1 MSDPAAAARPTGLS
15 HAEAARRLAQDGPN
29 ELPAG
34 RRLALGAIV
43 IDVLSEPMLLLLL
56 AAGAIYLVL
65 GEPRD
70 AVVLMVFAGLTT
82 LIAVVQELRSE
93 RAIEALREFA
103 MPHAA
108 VIRAGERVVI
118 PSREVVRGDLL
129 VVGEGARLTADG
141 WLVEGQGLSIDE
153 ALLTGESVPV
163 GKTVLAGPMPSSPPP
178 PGGEGLPYAWAGTM
192 AVRGS
197 GLMQVAATGAATRIG
212 EIGLSL
218 ARLENEPP
226 RLVVQ
231 TRRLVRWFAVIGL
244 GVSVLAGVLFALLRG
259 GWLDGAL
266 VGIALAM
273 SMLPEELPIVLAL
286 FMTMGALRMAGARV
300 LARRGAAIE
309 TLGAA
314 SVLCTDKTGTLT
326 QNRMEIAELRLPGG
340 ESFEPVAGVS
350 FPEAFRTLAS
360 RGILACP
367 REPSDPMELAFHGL
381 AKAHPAAA
389 LDAHHQDGWALH
401 RHYEL
406 RPDLLA
412 MSQVWGSDGEA
423 ARLIAAKGAPEA
435 IAELCS
441 LPDDQCAAM
450 EAQVAAMAER
460 GLRVLGVAEALWGEA
475 ALPESQRHFAFA
487 FVGLVGL
494 ADPVRPSVPPA
505 VDALQQAGL
514 RVVMITGDYPATAA
528 AIAAQ
533 AGIAAGEVMTGE
545 ELARIDDD
553 ELARRVGT
561 VAVFARAMPEHKLR
575 IVRALKAAGEVVAM
589 IGDGVNDA
597 PSLKAAHIGVAMGQ
611 RGTDVAREA
620 AGIVLLDD
628 DFGSIVAALR
638 LGRRIYDN
646 VRKAI
651 GFIIAVHVPIA
662 GLALLPL
669 LTGWPL
675 ILGPVQIALLEL
687 VIDPVCTLAFEAEA
701 EEDDLMRRPPRDPA
715 SALVSPTLLGWA
727 LLQGGAALA
736 LLTGLAV
743 AANLSGMGADLAR
756 ATTFAALVAAL
767 VVLIFA
773 NRSFAAGRGPGR
785 AGRNAALAVIL
796 GVVGALCAGLF
807 LVPPV
812 AALFGL
818 PVLDVRS
825 LGAAGLAAA
834 LLYAVLRLA
843 KPRFRPAFT
852 R

>member
-1 MSDPAAAARPTGLS
+1 MPDRAVPARHHGLS
-15 HAEAARRLAQDGPN
+15 PAQAAQRLAEEGPN
-29 ELPAG
+29 ELPGA
-34 RRLALGAIV
+34 RKLALGAIV
-43 IDVLSEPMLLLLL
+43 LEVLREPLLLLL
-56 AAGAIYLVL
+56 LTAGAIYLVL
-65 GEPRD
+65 GEPGD
-70 AVVLMVFAGLTT
+70 ALVLLVFAGLTT
-82 LIAVVQELRSE
+82 AITVVQELRSE

-103 MPHAA
+103 VPHAA
-108 VIRAGERVVI
+108 VIRAGERLVI

-129 VVGEGARLTADG
+129 VIGEGSRLTADG
-141 WLVEGQGLSIDE
+141 WLLEAQGLTIDE

-163 GKTVLAGPMPSSPPP
+163 GKTALTGASPPP
-178 PGGEGLPYAWAGTM
+178 AVPQPGGDGLPYAWSGTM

-197 GLMQVAATGAATRIG
+197 ALMQVAATGAASRIG
-212 EIGLSL
+212 QIGLSL
-218 ARLENEPP
+218 ARLESETP

-231 TRRLVRWFAVIGL
+231 TRRLVRWFAVIGV
-244 GVSVLAGVLFALLRG
+244 GISVLAGTLFAVLRG

-273 SMLPEELPIVLAL
+273 SMLPEELPIVLSL
-286 FMTMGALRMAGARV
+286 FMTMGALRMARARV

-326 QNRMEIAELRLPGG
+326 WNRMEIAELRLPGG
-340 ESFEPVAGVS
+340 ESFEPLAGAP
-350 FPEAFRTLAS
+350 FPDAFRTLAS

-367 REPSDPMELAFHGL
+367 REPVDPMELAFHGL
-381 AKAHPAAA
+381 AQAHPGAA
-389 LDAHHQDGWALH
+389 LDAHHQDGWSLH

-412 MSQVWGSDGEA
+412 MSQVWGSEAEA

-435 IAELCS
+435 MAELCA
-441 LPDDQCAAM
+441 LPAAQRAALD
-450 EAQVAAMAER
+450 EQVAVMAQR
-460 GLRVLGVAEALWGEA
+460 GLRVLGVAEARWSEGP
-475 ALPESQRHFAFA
+475 LPESQRHFAFA
-487 FVGLVGL
+487 FIGLVGL

-505 VDALQQAGL
+505 VMELQQAGI
-514 RVVMITGDYPATAA
+514 RVVMITGDYPATAS

-533 AGIAAGEVMTGE
+533 AGIAPGAVMTGD
-545 ELARIDDD
+545 ELARVGDA
-553 ELARRVGT
+553 ELARRVGG

-628 DFGSIVAALR
+628 DFGAIVAAVR

-646 VRKAI
+646 LRKAI
-651 GFIIAVHVPIA
+651 GFIVAVHVPIA

-687 VIDPVCTLAFEAEA
+687 VIDPVCTLAFEAE
-701 EEDDLMRRPPRDPA
+701 EEERGLMQRPPRDPA
-715 SALVSPTLLGWA
+715 SPLVSPALMGWA
-727 LLQGGAALA
+727 LLQGSLALA
-736 LLTGLAV
+736 LLAALAV
-743 AANLSGMGADLAR
+743 AANLSGIGADLAR

-767 VVLIFA
+767 VVLIFI
-773 NRSFAAGRGPGR
+773 NRAFAAG
-785 AGRNAALAVIL
+785 AGRNRALAVIL
-796 GVVGALCAGLF
+796 GSVGSLCAVLF
-807 LVPPV
+807 LVRPV
-812 AALFGL
+812 AALFHL
-818 PVLDVRS
+818 PTLDTPT
-825 LGAAGLAAA
+825 LGAAA
-834 LLYAVLRLA
+834 LTAGALYLVLRLA
-843 KPRFRPAFT
+843 KPRFSAAFT